1 MPSARE
7 KRFEEEQYTVQVR
20 VEQVSKMY
28 QTSSQAVTALHDV
41 SLELEAGEFVAIC
54 GKSGCGKSTLLMI
67 MGGLLRPDRGRV
79 LVGGQDLY
87 ALSESQRARYRAASH
102 GFVFQQFHLVPY
114 LNVWDNILSARLGV
128 SDQQTQADVEIRAER
143 LLERLNLTHRRE
155 HVPGQLST
163 GEKQRT
169 ALARALL
176 NRPQVLLADEPTG
189 NLDREHAVQ
198 VMGYLTEFA
207 QEGGIV
213 VLVTHDRWA
222 ADQAQRVL
230 EMNAGVLTVSMQAS
244 HEELR

>member
-1 MPSARE
+1 M
-7 KRFEEEQYTVQVR
+7 QVR

-28 QTSSQAVTALHDV
+28 QTTSQAVTALHDV
-41 SLELEAGEFVAIC
+41 DLELASGDFVAIC

-79 LVGGQDLY
+79 IVGGQDLY
-87 ALSESQRARYRAASH
+87 ALSESQRAGYRAKTH

-114 LNVWDNILSARLGV
+114 LSVWDNVLSARLGV
-128 SDQQTQADVEIRAER
+128 AEKELQSDVEARAEK
-143 LLERLNLTHRRE
+143 LLERLNLKHRRE

-176 NRPQVLLADEPTG
+176 NRPKVLLADEPTG
-189 NLDREHAVQ
+189 NLDREHASQ

-207 QEGGIV
+207 QEGGMV

-230 EMNAGVLTVSMQAS
+230 SMESGVLKAPAMAG
-244 HEELR
+244 HEDVR